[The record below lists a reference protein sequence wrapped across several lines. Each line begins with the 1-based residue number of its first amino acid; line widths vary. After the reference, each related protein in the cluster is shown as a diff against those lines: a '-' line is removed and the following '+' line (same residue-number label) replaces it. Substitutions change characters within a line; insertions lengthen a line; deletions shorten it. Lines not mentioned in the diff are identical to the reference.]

1 MKKNDQSIC
10 KNAIDKQN
18 ANNNQ
23 YKICKARAR
32 MKTLKEIR
40 RYQIST
46 KFLLRKLSFQRLIRQ
61 ICLKSQI
68 SDANMMRFQSS
79 AMIALQETV
88 ETWLIAM
95 FECKWFVVIIAILLQ
110 FTLQFTLQFLW
121 NFILYKLSF
130 IDDLQTLIYVL
141 FMSSA
146 SLYRLRI
153 CSLCFVLSREIFTI
167 LMITHLWSEHRWL

>member
-1 MKKNDQSIC
+1 MTKTATKIIKKTKRTSKIKKSLKMKKNDQSIC

-88 ETWLIAM
+88 ET
-95 FECKWFVVIIAILLQ
+95 
-110 FTLQFTLQFLW
+110 
-121 NFILYKLSF
+121 
-130 IDDLQTLIYVL
+130 
-141 FMSSA
+141 
-146 SLYRLRI
+146 
-153 CSLCFVLSREIFTI
+153 
-167 LMITHLWSEHRWL
+167 